1 MYVSLEECIMS
12 CSRQRQRIMDSRR
25 RLSIASTRY
34 VFENIAG
41 CCFFS
46 QRQPEK
52 KSNKHFLIVDVF
64 LFSNRIFCYYLFSFS
79 FSSIVFFIL
88 LLFIIYKQSKN
99 MDVRNG
105 PSLDVFYQ
113 AESASNV
120 VKGGTII

>member
-34 VFENIAG
+34 VFENIAPC

-64 LFSNRIFCYYLFSFS
+64 LFSNVFFVIIFFFFL
-79 FSSIVFFIL
+79 FSSIVSFFFFYYL
-88 LLFIIYKQSKN
+88 QQSKN

>member
-64 LFSNRIFCYYLFSFS
+64 LFSKRIFCLLSFFFLFLFYC
-79 FSSIVFFIL
+79 FF
-88 LLFIIYKQSKN
+88 FFVIIYKQSKN